1 MVMKESGEAPF
12 HLSLTLE
19 PEWIGEFNPFLQQG
33 FQVAVRVG
41 CSVRELLC
49 DQLGIDREY
58 VFGRITTVFQDNKA
72 IDDLNAAIVRN
83 GSRITLSA
91 TLPGLVGAT
100 MRRGGFYAAMR
111 DTITHRETG
120 EKALHGGGVV
130 RMKLFNLLLPELGPS
145 FLQRGIGLTAAELA
159 DFLARRPAIFWQGC
173 RKILLNGA
181 PLEPERLKAGEALPG
196 EGTVWL
202 AVSFGKEDEKNDV
215 G

>member
-1 MVMKESGEAPF
+1 
-12 HLSLTLE
+12 
-19 PEWIGEFNPFLQQG
+19 
-33 FQVAVRVG
+33 VG

-49 DQLGIDREY
+49 DQFDIAGEY
-58 VFGRITTVFQDNKA
+58 VTGRITTIFQDGKA
-72 IDDLNAAIVRN
+72 IDDLDVAIVRD
-83 GSRITLSA
+83 GARLTLSA
-91 TLPGLVGAT
+91 AMPGLVGAT

-111 DTITHRETG
+111 GSITHRETG
-120 EKALHGGGVV
+120 ENALREGGVI
-130 RMKLFNLLLPELGPS
+130 RMKLFNLLLAELGPA

-181 PLEPERLKAGEALPG
+181 PLEPERLKAGEALPR

>member
-1 MVMKESGEAPF
+1 MAMEKSGAAPL

-19 PEWIGEFNPFLQQG
+19 PEWIGEFHPFLQQG

-72 IDDLNAAIVRN
+72 IDDLDAAIVRD
-83 GSRITLSA
+83 GSHITLSA

-120 EKALHGGGVV
+120 EKALRGGGVI
-130 RMKLFNLLLPELGPS
+130 RMKLFNLLLAELGPA
-145 FLQRGIGLTAAELA
+145 FLKRGIGLTAAELA
-159 DFLARRPAIFWQGC
+159 DFLAQRPATFWQGC
-173 RKILLNGA
+173 REILLNGV
-181 PLEPERLKAGEALPG
+181 PLEPERLKDEEALPG
-196 EGTVWL
+196 GGTVWL
-202 AVSFGKEDEKNDV
+202 SVIFEAGK
-215 G
+215 